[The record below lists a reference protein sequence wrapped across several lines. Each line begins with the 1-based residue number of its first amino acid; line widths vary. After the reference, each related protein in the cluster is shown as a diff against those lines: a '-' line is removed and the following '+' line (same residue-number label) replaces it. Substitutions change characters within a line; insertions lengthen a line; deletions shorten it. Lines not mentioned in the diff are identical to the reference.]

1 MPALPASRVEV
12 FEVTVP
18 AGTPK
23 SAPVEVDASF
33 PDGELSRAE
42 ILFPDGCAGLV
53 GVRLAL
59 GGGQAIPTT
68 RDAWL
73 VGNDETL
80 GYDLTGQPNNGAWSV
95 VGYNL
100 DVYPHTVHVRF
111 LVTDFQYLGAGVQP
125 TAVAPPILS

>member
-12 FEVTVP
+12 FEVTLP

-23 SAPVEVDASF
+23 AAPVETDSSF
-33 PDGELSRAE
+33 PDGELTRAE

-59 GGGQAIPTT
+59 AHGQAIPTT
-68 RDAWL
+68 AGAWL

-80 GYDLTGQPNNGAWSV
+80 GYDLTGMPNNGAWSV
-95 VGYNL
+95 FGYNL

-111 LVTDFQYLGAGVQP
+111 LVTDFQYLGASQP
-125 TAVAPPILS
+125 GATAPLPILS